1 MTDCF
6 RCGDDDHLSYD
17 CPSRTRPLAAP
28 AAALGLPPA
37 PLSTRPEDK
46 PVPVRRTPGE
56 IGDYRQWPARIRRA
70 MGWHGGETDDLRRAR
85 AAEQTAESRASRI
98 LL

>member
-1 MTDCF
+1 MTNCF

-17 CPSRTRPLAAP
+17 CPNHTRQHTPPTAAH
-28 AAALGLPPA
+28 GLPPV

-56 IGDYRQWPARIRRA
+56 ISGYETWPDRIRDA
-70 MGWHGGETDDLRRAR
+70 MGWLRGNDDRLKRAK
-85 AAEQTAESRASRI
+85 AAEQVAESRAARV